1 MVKYNVEDRVEYRPV
16 GGAADNVSH
25 STGKIKQV
33 LDEGE
38 EPRYVII
45 NDNTNKETT
54 YQEKNIVKKI

>member
-1 MVKYNVEDRVEYRPV
+1 MANYKAGDRVEYRPV

-25 STGKIKQV
+25 TTGEILDV
-33 LDEGE
+33 IDEGE
-38 EPRYVII
+38 EPRYVIR